1 MLLVSVMQLQL
12 ASATGALL
20 SGSNS
25 NTDTDNTDTD
35 SSLSLGNDFDTDWYY
50 LRNVNKDEER
60 ESRDLFN
67 PKDEKPFLKRLQRY
81 YWIKRSSNRVV
92 KKIKPLELNGYSIDI
107 NIKQFRSPRR
117 CHYNEICKNRY
128 KQAFECVCPKST
140 LCVGQG
146 SHFEA
151 KCSNNLAPYVWVQD
165 FDDDNNNFADNSR
178 NRFD

>member
-25 NTDTDNTDTD
+25 NTDTDNTDD

-50 LRNVNKDEER
+50 LKNVNKDEER

-67 PKDEKPFLKRLQRY
+67 PNDEKPFLKRLQRY

-107 NIKQFRSPRR
+107 NIKQFRSPVGFIYIS
-117 CHYNEICKNRY
+117 HYILLSFVSQIHYY
-128 KQAFECVCPKST
+128 KGLKQIIGIISLIK
-140 LCVGQG
+140 CVG
-146 SHFEA
+146 
-151 KCSNNLAPYVWVQD
+151 
-165 FDDDNNNFADNSR
+165 
-178 NRFD
+178 